1 MGTVLNLLGFAT
13 TETKEQ
19 LAIGQ
24 KTWNETPG
32 DRKDNQKQVAQIQGR
47 E

>member
-1 MGTVLNLLGFAT
+1 MTATQRSVGTVLDLLGFAT

-24 KTWNETPG
+24 KT
-32 DRKDNQKQVAQIQGR
+32 
-47 E
+47 